1 MRRLIIFTGNAL
13 IGACWVLFCQVNAVK
28 LLVIM
33 LIVQIQK
40 VTTYTIFY
48 VAIQDRNA
56 HARVLFRNDPSGNY
70 VTNRFDQKGS

>member
-28 LLVIM
+28 LLVII

-40 VTTYTIFY
+40 HYASDNIHHFPY
-48 VAIQDRNA
+48 CHPI
-56 HARVLFRNDPSGNY
+56 NDLSGNY
-70 VTNRFDQKGS
+70 VTNRFDQ